1 MIGVVL
7 LVGDGNG
14 DGDLVDDNEGASSRT
29 CNEAYWHRRPRVEQT
44 RQCGKDSSHCEG
56 DN

>member
-7 LVGDGNG
+7 LVG

-29 CNEAYWHRRPRVEQT
+29 GSDAAYWHRRPRVEQT
-44 RQCGKDSSHCEG
+44 RQCGKDSSHCEE